1 MMVNLIQLIFLQNFA
16 KIKVCISQFRLK
28 IFPIFQSIKNNF
40 TRFDNCIYFNIKIN
54 KKIINKYKYFY

>member
-28 IFPIFQSIKNNF
+28 IFRIFQSIKNNF
-40 TRFDNCIYFNIKIN
+40 PRFDNCIYFNVKIN
-54 KKIINKYKYFY
+54 KKI